1 MSMTTLCQQL
11 FRPVKGLNRP
21 RTRRRPP
28 DFAPSSET
36 QGGYVG
42 QAVLETQFGS
52 DNLIG
57 GRENVQDPNPG

>member
-1 MSMTTLCQQL
+1 MIG
-11 FRPVKGLNRP
+11 VARP